1 MSWPRVNWS
10 PWARIAAVLG
20 AAFGLGLGSVVLGAT
35 FRAMFPPPPCVAN
48 CEKFD
53 FGFFGN
59 IGLGVMF
66 YSAIGLLL
74 TAALFVLTKLI
85 RVFDNDQNKPIRLL
99 DADVVEGKPKG

>member
-20 AAFGLGLGSVVLGAT
+20 AAFGLGLGSVVLGAM

-53 FGFFGN
+53 FGFVGN
-59 IGLGVMF
+59 IGLAVMF
-66 YSAIGLLL
+66 YSAIGLLI
-74 TAALFVLTKLI
+74 TVTLFVLTKLI
-85 RVFDNDQNKPIRLL
+85 RVFDDDENKPIRLL
-99 DADVVEGKPKG
+99 DDDEVEGKPKG

>member
-1 MSWPRVNWS
+1 MNWPRVNWS

-20 AAFGLGLGSVVLGAT
+20 AAFGLGLGSVVLWAI
-35 FRAMFPPPPCVAN
+35 FQAMFPSPPCVAN

-85 RVFDNDQNKPIRLL
+85 RVFDDDENEPIRLL
-99 DADVVEGKPKG
+99 DDEEVESKPKG

>member
-1 MSWPRVNWS
+1 MSWPGVSWS

-20 AAFGLGLGSVVLGAT
+20 AALGVGLGSVVLG
-35 FRAMFPPPPCVAN
+35 AMFPPPPCVAN

-66 YSAIGLLL
+66 YSAIGLLI
-74 TAALFVLTKLI
+74 TAALFGLTRLI
-85 RVFDNDQNKPIRLL
+85 RVFDDDENKPIRLL
-99 DADVVEGKPKG
+99 HNDEVEGKPGS